1 MMQGKVRAL
10 TETAG
15 TGGHS
20 LGRDAGL
27 PPKDSLV
34 AFGLAPCSGS
44 VLWHLWLQKALEPLP
59 AVIPG
64 GSVSLPK
71 DAGTWPRG
79 EQIFLQA

>member
-1 MMQGKVRAL
+1 MDTAWAGMQGF
-10 TETAG
+10 
-15 TGGHS
+15 
-20 LGRDAGL
+20 L
-27 PPKDSLV
+27 PKILV

-44 VLWHLWLQKALEPLP
+44 VLWYLWLQKALEPLP